1 MTEPEQKRLRSF
13 IAIPL
18 PEQLRQELAVLSQQL
33 SSRVPELKPANMEN
47 LHLTLN
53 FLGDQPAQL
62 LAKIGQSMLSIGRNK
77 RIFNVTLEGLG
88 VFPHRRRPR
97 VLWIG
102 LEPQRE
108 LIQLSRQ
115 LAKELELLGAQIDVR
130 PYHPHLTIGRF
141 KQQPKQLK
149 LLCPFLSH
157 SCGTLK
163 VDRMILFSS
172 ELTPRGAI
180 HTPLTTAHFAGQC
193 LLI

>member
-18 PEQLRQELAVLSQQL
+18 PEPLRQELAVLSQQL
-33 SSRVPELKPANMEN
+33 SSRVPELKPANVEN

-53 FLGDQPAQL
+53 FLGDQTAQL
-62 LAKIGQSMLSIGRNK
+62 LAKIGQSMLSIGRSK
-77 RIFNVTLEGLG
+77 RIFNVTLKGLG
-88 VFPHRRRPR
+88 FFPHRRRPR

-115 LAKELELLGAQIDVR
+115 LAKELELLGVQFDVR
-130 PYHPHLTIGRF
+130 VSRPHLTIGRF

-149 LLCPFLSH
+149 LLSPFLSH
-157 SCGTLK
+157 SCGTLN
-163 VDRMILFSS
+163 VDRIILFSS

-180 HTPLTTAHFAGQC
+180 HTPLTTAYFTG
-193 LLI
+193 